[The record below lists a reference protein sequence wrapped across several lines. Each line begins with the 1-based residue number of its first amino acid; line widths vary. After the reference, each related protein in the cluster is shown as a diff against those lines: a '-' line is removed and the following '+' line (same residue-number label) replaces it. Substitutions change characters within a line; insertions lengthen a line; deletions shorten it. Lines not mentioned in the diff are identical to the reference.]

1 MLGGMI
7 KQMTKKHIK
16 MKLKELFDKYT
27 FDEII
32 KRLLKLE
39 KGKKQRK

>member
-1 MLGGMI
+1 
-7 KQMTKKHIK
+7 

-27 FDEII
+27 FNEII

>member
-1 MLGGMI
+1 
-7 KQMTKKHIK
+7 
-16 MKLKELFDKYT
+16 MKLKEAFDKYT
-27 FDEII
+27 FNEII

>member
-1 MLGGMI
+1 
-7 KQMTKKHIK
+7 

-39 KGKKQRK
+39 KDKNKENEEVY